1 MLILLIL
8 FGNSDNFSQIIEKIE
23 DIYYGQD
30 GGVCETELMVSI
42 STGLLYHCYVST
54 KSFSSFRDCLNLT
67 VS

>member
-1 MLILLIL
+1 MLLLFIL
-8 FGNSDNFSQIIEKIE
+8 FGNTDDFSQIIEKIE

-30 GGVCETELMVSI
+30 GGVCETELMVNILNS
-42 STGLLYHCYVST
+42 LLYHCYVST